1 MKIKASSLR
10 VAQCGAPDCNH
21 DHGDLMLAARCH
33 PRAGTKVLYKREEHS
48 LDITCAVCDAHVVEI
63 ELEDKE
69 SCPSAIN

>member
-1 MKIKASSLR
+1 
-10 VAQCGAPDCNH
+10 
-21 DHGDLMLAARCH
+21 MLAARCH